1 MYSSTES
8 CSPVRRS
15 RQGGAEKSAGVRSC
29 FSYQSLARIARRF
42 NEANPSK
49 PIPMLRSRDEL
60 WHAIRQRIPECK
72 DERCWIQSRWISGDD
87 RAVIEEDFKPPIPQG
102 KYAWLNSDDIDRVL
116 YQYERIVPGFRF
128 LGTHPIDFQTV
139 IPSVWSML
147 KQYLRS
153 SKVRMIGLVL
163 NLDYH
168 DEPGSHWVGVLLDKT
183 TKTLEYFD
191 SFGDDATP
199 EVYKLSER
207 LPQGWSIAV
216 NKVAHQRKNSEC
228 GNYAINFIV
237 QRISGSTFKQVT
249 SNVIRD
255 EQMNSNRRIF
265 FDPHHSY
272 AN

>member
-1 MYSSTES
+1 MYSSGES
-8 CSPVRRS
+8 CSPERRRLS
-15 RQGGAEKSAGVRSC
+15 RSGTGGGVKSC

-42 NEANPSK
+42 NAANPTN
-49 PIPMLRSRDEL
+49 PITISRNRDDL
-60 WHAIRQRIPECK
+60 WHAIRKRIPECK
-72 DERCWIQSRWISGDD
+72 DERCWIQSRWITDGD
-87 RAVIEEDFKPPIPQG
+87 RTVIEEDFKPPIPQG

-116 YQYERIVPGFRF
+116 YQYEKIVPGFRF

-139 IPSVWSML
+139 IPEVWSML
-147 KQYLRS
+147 KQFLRS
-153 SKVRMIGLVL
+153 SKVKKIGLVL

-168 DEPGSHWVGVLLDKT
+168 DEPGSHWVAVLIDKQ
-183 TKTLEYFD
+183 TKTGEYFD
-191 SFGDDATP
+191 SFGDDAP
-199 EVYKLSER
+199 REVYELFDR
-207 LPQGWSIAV
+207 IGGVQVLI

-255 EQMNSNRRIF
+255 EQMNSNRKIF

-272 AN
+272 KN

>member
-8 CSPVRRS
+8 CSPVRRL
-15 RQGGAEKSAGVRSC
+15 RQSAAGVRSC

-49 PIPMLRSRDEL
+49 PIPMLRNRDEL

-72 DERCWIQSRWISGDD
+72 DERCWIQSRWMSNND
-87 RAVIEEDFKPPIPQG
+87 RTAIEEDFKPPIPQG
-102 KYAWLNSDDIDRVL
+102 KYAWLNTDDIDRVL
-116 YQYERIVPGFRF
+116 YQYERIVPTFRF
-128 LGTHPIDFQTV
+128 VGTHPVDFQSVT
-139 IPSVWSML
+139 PAVWSMM
-147 KQYLRS
+147 KQHIRS
-153 SKVRMIGLVL
+153 SRVKMIGLVL

-168 DEPGSHWVGVLLDKT
+168 DEPGSHWVAVLLDKSSR
-183 TKTLEYFD
+183 TLEYFD
-191 SFGDDATP
+191 SFGDDAPP

-207 LPQGWSIAV
+207 LPHGTHGWSMVV
-216 NKVAHQRKNSEC
+216 NKVAHQQKNSEC

-237 QRISGSTFKQVT
+237 QRISGSNFKQVT

-255 EQMNSNRRIF
+255 ERMNSKRRDF

>member
-8 CSPVRRS
+8 CSPIRRS
-15 RQGGAEKSAGVRSC
+15 SRQQGGVRTC

-42 NEANPSK
+42 NEANPSN
-49 PIPMLRSRDEL
+49 PIVVSRNRDEL

-72 DERCWIQSRWISGDD
+72 DERCWIQARWMTGDD
-87 RAVIEEDFKPPIPQG
+87 ESVIEEDFKPPIPQG

-116 YQYERIVPGFRF
+116 YQYERIVPTFRF
-128 LGTHPIDFQTV
+128 VGTHPVDFQSVT
-139 IPSVWSML
+139 PAVWSMM
-147 KQYLRS
+147 KQHIRS
-153 SKVRMIGLVL
+153 SRVKMIGLVL

-168 DEPGSHWVGVLLDKT
+168 DEPGSHWVAVLLDKSSR
-183 TKTLEYFD
+183 TLEYFD
-191 SFGDDATP
+191 SFGDDAPP

-207 LPQGWSIAV
+207 LPHGWSMVV
-216 NKVAHQRKNSEC
+216 NKVAHQQKNSEC

-237 QRISGSTFKQVT
+237 QRISGSSFKQVT

-255 EQMNSNRRIF
+255 ERMNSKRRDF